1 MEEQAFQ
8 SVARNSEH
16 YRDLLY
22 NIPQHI
28 IKSKI
33 FSFADFTDIWKCLP
47 HYVQT
52 RKPVKVFESAED
64 GFNLQTFYSKAK
76 SFIEDNEDGEG
87 DLSDYHYCLILI
99 HTTSESKF
107 GAFISAFPSFDPRN
121 PFVGTSDSFVFSL
134 APFGFKMYQAKSET
148 NKYYME
154 CNPNYISI
162 GSGFDGPAIRV
173 DGNLGKGSTNRC
185 ETFESPVLAGN
196 GEKHVDDAFEVYN
209 VELFIL

>member
-1 MEEQAFQ
+1 MCGSGPKQSANTSRGASCAPTRSRSSSVRKLDFQVEEQAFQ

-64 GFNLQTFYSKAK
+64 GFNLPTFYSKAK
-76 SFIEDNEDGEG
+76 SFIEDNKDAKK
-87 DLSDYHYCLILI
+87 DLFDYHYYLILI
-99 HTTSESKF
+99 HTTSDSKF
-107 GAFISAFPSFDPRN
+107 GAFVSAFPCFDPRN

-134 APFGFKMYQAKSET
+134 APKIQNVSDRPSLKQT
-148 NKYYME
+148 NTTW
-154 CNPNYISI
+154 NATPITSQ
-162 GSGFDGPAIRV
+162 
-173 DGNLGKGSTNRC
+173 
-185 ETFESPVLAGN
+185 
-196 GEKHVDDAFEVYN
+196 
-209 VELFIL
+209 